1 MALRLIPGKKL
12 FKSPPGGWNE
22 TEPLTKQRVHGDN
35 FSDLCDKE
43 IRLLRINSIP
53 VPADIVSQI
62 ESRFAEKLPDDWVY
76 DPDAKPNAPKPNRA
90 GRTVVM
96 RSVVDERT
104 TKIIKAWEAVGRPK
118 LDRATAEI
126 RAAICFKC
134 PKHAPMG
141 CLTCDGTYQDLQQRM
156 GKDLAVTNDKNLQAC
171 GVDSVFNKVQI
182 WLPDAVI
189 QKLLP
194 KIGRL
199 KIENYPE
206 ACWKR
211 AIMASVLPPAPPAP
225 GDQQG
230 TATKPPTPATE
241 STQPLP
247 TGTEQTVSAPE
258 VVRESEP
265 VQTAP
270 VSQAPISNETVP
282 SLPELQDRE
291 TVSRLAHNQEI
302 TGANPVPATIK
313 PKRKCR
319 ACGKRKTKAK

>member
-22 TEPLTKQRVHGDN
+22 TEPATKQRVHGDN
-35 FSDLCDKE
+35 FNDLCEKE
-43 IRLLRINSIP
+43 IHLLRINNLP
-53 VPADIVSQI
+53 VPVDIVLQI
-62 ESRFAEKLPDDWVY
+62 EARFAAKLPDDWVY
-76 DPDAKPNAPKPNRA
+76 DPDAKPNAPRPSRA
-90 GRTVVM
+90 GRMVVM

-104 TKIIKAWEAVGRPK
+104 TKIIRAWESCGRPK
-118 LDRATAEI
+118 LDRATAEA

-156 GKDLAVTNDKNLQAC
+156 GKDLAVANDKHLQAC

-182 WLPDAVI
+182 WLPEAVI
-189 QKLLP
+189 LKLLP

-211 AIMASVLPPAPPAP
+211 AIMAAVIPPAPPVPVSA
-225 GDQQG
+225 
-230 TATKPPTPATE
+230 E

-265 VQTAP
+265 TQVVP
-270 VSQAPISNETVP
+270 VPQAPISNETVP
-282 SLPELQDRE
+282 SSPEQQGGEMATRLEKLQE
-291 TVSRLAHNQEI
+291 TVGSSP
-302 TGANPVPATIK
+302 TPASIK
-313 PKRKCR
+313 PKRKCGT
-319 ACGKRKTKAK
+319 CGKRKAKAK